1 MADELEEIVKVNIS
15 RQTSVPSMKSFSE
28 RFIIDTF
35 DPDGITPVFD
45 AENRVNLFGS
55 LTEILGAGFS
65 SNSWIYRNAAK
76 QFSQSP
82 HIGNIYVG
90 IKLPDESWTDA
101 LTACLNHNDDWYAVE
116 AHAEDMEDQQEV
128 ALWIQAN
135 EKLGGIASSDPTIVK
150 ATTGDIADFLM
161 INNIDRVFCFYHPD
175 VGKANDPFPVAALF
189 GKLLTKHPGS
199 ATWALKGLNAVPT
212 VKLDAGQR
220 KRIIDK
226 NAMIYTRVAGMPI
239 TRWGKVGSGE
249 YIDIIHGLDWL
260 KARLQNLVFTP
271 LVQQDKVPFEDD
283 GIISLVDMVRA
294 GLDEGVKYK
303 ILKKGAYTIN
313 APLADDVP
321 DSDKAERLLK
331 DVTFRAPVSGAI
343 HKAAIEGIITLS

>member
-1 MADELEEIVKVNIS
+1 MADELEEIVKLTIT

-35 DPDGITPVFD
+35 DPTGITPVFD
-45 AENRVNLFGS
+45 EEHRVNLFGS
-55 LTEILGAGFS
+55 LNEILEAGFS
-65 SNSWIYRNAAK
+65 SLSWVYRNAAK

-82 HIGNIYVG
+82 HIGKIYVG
-90 IKLPDESWTDA
+90 IKLDDETWTDA
-101 LTACLNHNDDWYAVE
+101 LTACQNNNDDWYAVE
-116 AHAEDMEDQQEV
+116 AHAVDMDEQQEV
-128 ALWIQAN
+128 ALWIQAA
-135 EKLGGIASSDPTIVK
+135 EKLGGIASGDPAI
-150 ATTGDIADFLM
+150 ANDETGDIADWLKS
-161 INNIDRVFCFYHPD
+161 NHIDRVFCFYHPD
-175 VGKANDPFPVAALF
+175 VETATDPFPVSALF

-212 VKLDAGQR
+212 VKLTAGQR
-220 KRIIDK
+220 KKITDK
-226 NAMIYTRVAGMPI
+226 NAMIYTNVASMPI

-260 KARLQNLVFTP
+260 KARIQNLVFTP

-283 GIISLVDMVRA
+283 GITSLVDMVRA

-313 APLADDVP
+313 APTADDVS
-321 DSDKAERLLK
+321 DSDKAERNLP
-331 DVTFRAPVSGAI
+331 DVKFRAPVSGAI
-343 HKAAIEGIITLS
+343 HKTAIDGTITLS